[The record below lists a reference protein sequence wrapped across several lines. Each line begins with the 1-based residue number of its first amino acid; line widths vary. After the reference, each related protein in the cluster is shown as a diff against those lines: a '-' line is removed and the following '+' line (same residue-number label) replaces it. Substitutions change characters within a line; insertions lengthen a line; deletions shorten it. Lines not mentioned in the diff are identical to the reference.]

1 MNLQTGHASVLSRKS
16 VEYCIGK
23 RNVVMPAN
31 AGIQAGRRRLRW
43 IAAFAGMTETGPRL
57 FTGLLTQ
64 DATSRSDLAVRSD
77 PTGSGP

>member
-1 MNLQTGHASVLSRKS
+1 MIPSVLSHKS

-43 IAAFAGMTETGPRL
+43 IPACAGMTKTATPFFKE
-57 FTGLLTQ
+57 LLRQ
-64 DATSRSDLAVRSD
+64 HTSRL
-77 PTGSGP
+77 